1 MKKPKAEVQDMTY
14 ENESKPDG
22 GAPAQAPQV
31 MLITGARKGIGR
43 SLAEHYLN
51 GGYLVA
57 GCSRESSDLVHERYW
72 HLQADVADEAQ
83 VIEMVTSIKR
93 RWGRLDI
100 LINNAGTAAMNHTV
114 LTPWKTADHI
124 LSTNFAG
131 TFLCS
136 REAAKLMM
144 RSRWGRIVNLS
155 TIAVPLRIE
164 GEAVYAASKS
174 AVETFT
180 RVLAKELAPFG
191 ITCNAVG
198 PTPIETDLIR
208 GVPRAKIDRLIEQL
222 PLQRL
227 GAFADVANVVDFFIS
242 ERSDYITGQVL
253 YLGGA

>member
-1 MKKPKAEVQDMTY
+1 MTRCDD
-14 ENESKPDG
+14 SKQG
-22 GAPAQAPQV
+22 GLPCVPVPRV

-43 SLAEHYLN
+43 SLAEHYLQQ
-51 GGYLVA
+51 GYLVA
-57 GCSRESSDLVHERYW
+57 GCSREASDLAHERYW
-72 HLQADVADEAQ
+72 HMQADVADEAQ
-83 VIEMVTSIKR
+83 VTELIKAIKR

-114 LTPWKTADHI
+114 LTPWKSADQI
-124 LSTNFAG
+124 MATNFAG

-144 RSRWGRIVNLS
+144 KSRWGRIVNLS

-208 GVPRAKIDRLIEQL
+208 GVPKAKIDKLLDQL
-222 PLQRL
+222 ALRRL
-227 GAFADVANVVDFFIS
+227 GTFADVANVVDFFIS